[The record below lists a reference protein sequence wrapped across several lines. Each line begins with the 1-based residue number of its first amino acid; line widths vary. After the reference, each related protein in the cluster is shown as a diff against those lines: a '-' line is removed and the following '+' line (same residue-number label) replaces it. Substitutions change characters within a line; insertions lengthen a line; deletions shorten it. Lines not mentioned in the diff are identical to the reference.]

1 MLNSAQQ
8 YEESLIYNLDYIP
21 NCALIIDKDGFIRD
35 HNQEF
40 SDSNKLAPNEYIGE
54 NIKEVLTE
62 TSYKLINSYIKE
74 NHLSKLSGISLN
86 FIGKHKQVV
95 TYSAQINKISHQNNN
110 YFLISLIPRLLIK
123 NINPINLD
131 KFANTNDEL
140 KKLTKTSELINDNF
154 QIGTWYGSFI
164 DNNNYLSQT
173 CRKIFNIA
181 PNDIIPP
188 VIEWGMFYHED
199 ERTRITELAHN
210 AMINKTSYS
219 FFAKLASNNQ
229 NIDITTEERY
239 VKVSGIFEYNENGD
253 VVGVYGITQDKTE
266 EINQRLRLEESEKL
280 FRRISE
286 TSKDIT
292 AVYDL
297 LGKFEYISP
306 SIENILGYSP
316 EDLIGKS
323 LMDITHPQ
331 DFESLMHMYDD
342 YILCADWKQ
351 AIRVKYR
358 AYHIDGTLKWL
369 ESNSSIIVNEETGAP
384 LKFQD
389 SIRDVTYEEE
399 ILSDLAK
406 VTIDANEAAEAK
418 AQFLAT
424 MSHELRTPLTSIIGF
439 SSLLRELSKDNE
451 LLNRYSNRVYSASQG
466 LLSLIN
472 DILDHSKLEAGQI
485 ELETEEASFIDLV
498 LDVTD
503 LLSIQAKTKNIKLN
517 ILAPDDFPDKFIF
530 DEVRMRQVLQNLIG
544 NAIKFTPEGKV
555 DISFKITSDNY
566 LILEIKDT
574 GIGISKEGQE
584 KLFKKFSQVDN
595 FQKNYSS
602 GTGLGLMICKQII
615 ELMNGKIEVYSELG
629 IGSIF
634 TVEIPIETIQ
644 IENNTQIETAK
655 KILIVDDYESNI
667 ELITALI
674 SPFNYAIRAEN
685 NGALAINACL
695 EEKFDLIF
703 MDINMPI
710 MDGISA
716 TKIIRNSC
724 ELNNSTRIIGLTADD
739 TIKHKECKKIGMNDI
754 LSKPINNSL
763 LNSVLS
769 SV

>member
-40 SDSNKLAPNEYIGE
+40 SDCNKLAPNEYIGE

-62 TSYKLINSYIKE
+62 TSYKLINFYIKE
-74 NHLSKLSGISLN
+74 NNLDKLSGISLN
-86 FIGKHKQVV
+86 FIGKLKQVL
-95 TYSAQINKISHQNNN
+95 TYSAQINKIIHQNNP
-110 YFLISLIPRLLIK
+110 YFLITLIPRLLLK

-131 KFANTNDEL
+131 KFANTNDDL

-173 CRKIFNIA
+173 CRQIFNIA
-181 PNDIIPP
+181 PDEIIPP
-188 VIEWGMFYHED
+188 VLEWGMFYHED
-199 ERTRITELAHN
+199 ERARITELAHK

-219 FFAKLASNNQ
+219 YVAKLASNDLDKN
-229 NIDITTEERY
+229 TEERY

-280 FRRISE
+280 YRRISE
-286 TSKDIT
+286 SSKDIT

-306 SIENILGYSP
+306 SIENILGYNP
-316 EDLIGKS
+316 NDLIGKS

-342 YILCADWKQ
+342 YILCADWNQ

-369 ESNSSIIVNEETGAP
+369 ESNSSIIINEETGAP

-389 SIRDVTYEEE
+389 SIRDITYEEE

-406 VTIDANEAAEAK
+406 VTIEANEAAEAK

-439 SSLLRELSKDNE
+439 SSLMRELSKDNE
-451 LLNRYSNRVYSASQG
+451 LMNRYSNRVYSASQG

-503 LLSIQAKTKNIKLN
+503 LLSIQAKTKNLKLN
-517 ILAPDDFPDKFIF
+517 ILAPDDFPDKFLF

-555 DISFKITSDNY
+555 DISFKIDCENN

-574 GIGISKEGQE
+574 GIGISQEGQE
-584 KLFKKFSQVDN
+584 KLFKRFSQVDN

-615 ELMNGKIEVYSELG
+615 ELMKGKIEVYSELG

-634 TVEIPIETIQ
+634 TIKIPIETTHNDNIS
-644 IENNTQIETAK
+644 QIETSK

-674 SPFNYAIRAEN
+674 SPFNYAIRTEN

-724 ELNNSTRIIGLTADD
+724 ELNNSTKIIGLTADD
-739 TIKHKECKKIGMNDI
+739 TIKPKDCKKIGMNDV
-754 LSKPINNSL
+754 LFKPINNSL
-763 LNSVLS
+763 LNNMLYSI
-769 SV
+769 